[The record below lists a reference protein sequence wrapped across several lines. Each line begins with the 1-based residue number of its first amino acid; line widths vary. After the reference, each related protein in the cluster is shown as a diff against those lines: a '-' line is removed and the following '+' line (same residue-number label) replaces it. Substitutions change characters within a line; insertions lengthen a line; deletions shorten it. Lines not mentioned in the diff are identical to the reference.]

1 MDGEEPMILNLGA
14 AVNVVGAIR
23 AHTAQATDCP
33 EWDAPGIR
41 AALADLLWQA
51 WDKSGLDVEVRLGC
65 GQVALSDQPCDVCR
79 QARKDRQ

>member
-1 MDGEEPMILNLGA
+1 MT
-14 AVNVVGAIR
+14 
-23 AHTAQATDCP
+23 AHCEWCP
-33 EWDAPGIR
+33 FPG
-41 AALADLLWQA
+41 WQA

>member
-1 MDGEEPMILNLGA
+1 MTNTHLA
-14 AVNVVGAIR
+14 KA
-23 AHTAQATDCP
+23 
-33 EWDAPGIR
+33 R

-51 WDKSGLDVEVRLGC
+51 WDKSGLDVEVCRGC